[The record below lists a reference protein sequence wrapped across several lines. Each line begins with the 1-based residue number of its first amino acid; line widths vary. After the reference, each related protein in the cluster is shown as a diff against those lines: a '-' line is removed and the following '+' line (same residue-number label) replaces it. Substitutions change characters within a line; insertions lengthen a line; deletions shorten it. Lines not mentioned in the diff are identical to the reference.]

1 MISDHR
7 SAQCSEMA
15 EKGSRLEEEN
25 RKMDLDRRSYA
36 VRINQLDERLNAV
49 VQLNHQLKY
58 DCTRLESEHEAMS
71 FEKSGFEQMYLEVKA
86 ACEEAETKIQM
97 EGELARRE
105 IDAKK
110 QQQSQSHLSRQQTEE
125 QMETLEAKVY
135 KLKLDLKK
143 AVEEKGEMRNLEV
156 AMEQL
161 TSEIQELSFKKAN
174 LEKLREFLEE
184 GKATAEEETR
194 QLRREVESKELENL
208 TAC

>member
-1 MISDHR
+1 
-7 SAQCSEMA
+7 MA

-110 QQQSQSHLSRQQTEE
+110 QQVGYCSN
-125 QMETLEAKVY
+125 QML
-135 KLKLDLKK
+135 
-143 AVEEKGEMRNLEV
+143 
-156 AMEQL
+156 
-161 TSEIQELSFKKAN
+161 
-174 LEKLREFLEE
+174 
-184 GKATAEEETR
+184 
-194 QLRREVESKELENL
+194 
-208 TAC
+208 